1 MCILLYCMYLNKLV
15 LWLDF
20 IFFLLS
26 LNTLIV
32 YVLTQVSFSEASEGM
47 RPQGDPGVK
56 TRYSEYIFNC
66 GQQVYILDHFR
77 HLQQSIL
84 FVCVAFLSLTLV
96 DKLFIWTGQGRLI
109 IVYVSA

>member
-15 LWLDF
+15 LWLDS
-20 IFFLLS
+20 FFLVLS
-26 LNTLIV
+26 LNTLVV
-32 YVLTQVSFSEASEGM
+32 YVLAQVSFSEASEGM

-56 TRYSEYIFNC
+56 IRYLEYVFNC
-66 GQQVYILDHFR
+66 GQRVYFLDHLR

-96 DKLFIWTGQGRLI
+96 DKLFIWIGQGRLI
-109 IVYVSA
+109 IMYVSA